1 MIDDLAQHRVDKS
14 GYALGTTINLT
25 TFGTIDDQGVNEAFK
40 LIQSYEDSLTV
51 NRSHSEVMAINHAAG
66 VEAVQV
72 SSATYDLVKTA
83 IEYSRQNF
91 GFNTTI
97 GPLVKLWK
105 IGFVG
110 ANIPSDDAIKERM
123 KIISPDDVELSDD
136 QMSVFLKKSGMEL
149 DLGGIAKGYIADR
162 IRDLWRAMGIASGI
176 IDLGGNILFVGQS
189 PTHDDKHW
197 IVGVQDPTSSR
208 GETIGNVRIG
218 ECSAVTTGI
227 YERYLEINGKKYH
240 HVIDPRTGYPL
251 DTDLAGVTVF
261 VKNSIEGELEAK
273 RLFFAGGPIP
283 DWGVGNDDIYGAV
296 LIYKDGSFTTI
307 DVSII

>member
-1 MIDDLAQHRVDKS
+1 MIADLAQHRVDKS

-25 TFGTIDDQGVNEAFK
+25 TFGTIDDRGVNEAFK
-40 LIQSYEDSLTV
+40 LIQTYEDSLTV

-72 SSATYDLVKTA
+72 SSATYDLIKTA

-110 ANIPSDDAIKERM
+110 ANLPNDNDIKKRM
-123 KIISPDDVELSDD
+123 NIINPDDVKLDD
-136 QMSVFLKKSGMEL
+136 NQMSVFLMKSGMEL

-162 IRDLWRAMGIASGI
+162 IRDLWRAMGIGSGI
-176 IDLGGNILFVGQS
+176 IDLGGNILFVGKS
-189 PTHDDKHW
+189 PTHDDRHW